1 MEPSPRTAEDIETA
15 VYPIREVTRLTGVN
29 PVTLRAWERRYGLL
43 RPRRT
48 PKGHRLYS
56 LGDVERV
63 RRILRLVDR
72 GVPVGQVRGV
82 LDGHPGTAPAVT
94 RAFGSEF
101 DSLRRDLLGA
111 AERFAPGQLEQA
123 LGRAVSDLPLDVLYR
138 RVLEPARE
146 QLRAESERGGS
157 AAAVRAFLESRVEQR
172 LSSQLGRRDRRQA
185 SRQPGVWLQALPG
198 ESDNVG
204 VLVYALAFME
214 AALDPVAVTA
224 PMPAQSLYD
233 VAGTAEVSAI
243 VLIGRATGLDF
254 ATEQVLA
261 DFARNGG
268 VPCVV
273 GGPASLV
280 GGETVRELGFEV
292 LPPAPSQAAAVVG
305 ERIRTCGDDRTMPEL
320 RRG

>member
-1 MEPSPRTAEDIETA
+1 MEPADPSVEDIETA
-15 VYPIREVTRLTGVN
+15 VYPIREVARLTGVN

-56 LGDVERV
+56 LRDVERV

-82 LDGHPGTAPAVT
+82 LEGHPGTAPAAT

-111 AERFAPGQLEQA
+111 AERFAPGRLEQA
-123 LGRAVSDLPLDVLYR
+123 LGRALSELPLDVFYR

-157 AAAVRAFLESRVEQR
+157 PAAVRAFLESRVEQR
-172 LSSQLGRRDRRQA
+172 LSAQLGRRDRRQA
-185 SRQPGVWLQALPG
+185 SRRPGVWLQALPG

-204 VLVYALAFME
+204 VLVYALAFAE
-214 AALDPVAVTA
+214 AELDAVAVTA

-233 VAGTAEVSAI
+233 VARTAEVSTIA
-243 VLIGRATGLDF
+243 LIGRATGLDL

-261 DFARNGG
+261 DFSRNGG

-273 GGPASLV
+273 GGPASLL
-280 GGETVRELGFEV
+280 GWEAVRELGFEV
-292 LPPAPSQAAAVVG
+292 LPPGPSQAAALVR
-305 ERIRTCGDDRTMPEL
+305 ERIQTRGDDRPMPEL
-320 RRG
+320 RQG